1 MKRKKGLGSVIAAVL
16 IIVVAVVSVVG
27 FQSFYGSFQS
37 SAQNKAESKF
47 SDMSILSINHLSS
60 GSNARIFVNNPS
72 SNYAILEFVKLNG
85 VDCELLASDIL
96 GQNTVTEILV
106 SCPLMRG
113 ATTEVVL
120 GTYYGVFEETHI
132 AR

>member
-1 MKRKKGLGSVIAAVL
+1 MTSKKGFGSVIAVVL
-16 IIVVAVVSVVG
+16 LIVVAVASVVG
-27 FQSFYGSFQS
+27 FQTFYGSFQS
-37 SAQNKAESKF
+37 SAQNKAESKLT
-47 SDMSILSINHLSS
+47 DMSILSISHISS
-60 GSNARIFVNNPS
+60 GTNSRIYVNNPS
-72 SNYAILEFVKLNG
+72 SNYAILDFVKVNG

-106 SCPLMRG
+106 SCPLVRG
-113 ATTEVVL
+113 VSVEVVL